1 MKNKVLS
8 DKSPTANPHAARIAA
23 ANGVTYKQ
31 YTRNTHHLPMP
42 MPMPCHTQI
51 GTYTLYVHRGAG
63 MASALWY
70 ELNMQLNE
78 WRG

>member
-31 YTRNTHHLPMP
+31 Y
-42 MPMPCHTQI
+42 HTQH
-51 GTYTLYVHRGAG
+51 TPLAYAYAVPHSNRYVHTIRA
-63 MASALWY
+63 
-70 ELNMQLNE
+70 
-78 WRG
+78 